1 MAPLRPLCVC
11 VAAALALPLAGCF
24 AVAAGGVGLFVSQ
37 EFVDNAHVV
46 HYDLPAD
53 EVWATVRAR
62 CVKIAEGDPPVL
74 DDGARTA
81 ELSVEGGRA
90 AVRVEALA
98 PRRCRMLVGARK
110 FGLNNAGLAHH
121 VLVRLDAL
129 NPAD

>member
-1 MAPLRPLCVC
+1 M
-11 VAAALALPLAGCF
+11 
-24 AVAAGGVGLFVSQ
+24 
-37 EFVDNAHVV
+37 

-74 DDGARTA
+74 DDAARTA
-81 ELSVEGGRA
+81 ELSIEGGRA

-129 NPAD
+129 APGQ